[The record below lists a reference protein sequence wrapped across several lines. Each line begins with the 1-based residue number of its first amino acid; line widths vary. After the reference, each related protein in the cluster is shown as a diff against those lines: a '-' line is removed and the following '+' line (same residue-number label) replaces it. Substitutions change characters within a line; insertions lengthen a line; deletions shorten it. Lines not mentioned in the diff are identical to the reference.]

1 MQNCSY
7 IHKRHIYQSNGILAV
22 LMLRSGSCHYMYHP
36 CMHLAFDREKEQRF
50 AGPEAGGLDWYIVQN
65 PIIPGAIINSIYKW
79 GYLYLYIYI
88 EFNHR

>member
-1 MQNCSY
+1 
-7 IHKRHIYQSNGILAV
+7 
-22 LMLRSGSCHYMYHP
+22 
-36 CMHLAFDREKEQRF
+36 MHLAFDREKEERF